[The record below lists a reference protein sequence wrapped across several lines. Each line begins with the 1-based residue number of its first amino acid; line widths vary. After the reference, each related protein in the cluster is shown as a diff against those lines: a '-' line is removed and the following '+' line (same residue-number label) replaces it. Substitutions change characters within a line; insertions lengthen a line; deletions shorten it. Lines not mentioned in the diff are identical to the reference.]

1 MKSIYPN
8 GILEHVFYSDHQDKQ
23 IIRNW
28 LLDGSPLPNETF
40 KQTENEKNHIQII
53 SHEAFKFQC

>member
-8 GILEHVFYSDHQDKQ
+8 GILEHVFNHDNQDKQ
-23 IIRNW
+23 IIQNW
-28 LLDGSPLPNETF
+28 LLDGSPLTNETF
-40 KQTENEKNHIQII
+40 NPTKNENNHIKIT

>member
-8 GILEHVFYSDHQDKQ
+8 GALENVFNHEDHDKQ

-40 KQTENEKNHIQII
+40 QPTKNEKNHIKIL
-53 SHEAFKFQC
+53 SHEAFKFEY